1 MAIKTHAF
9 LLATGLALLMAGSL
23 AAQEL
28 LTGADTE
35 AVLASAR
42 GIGEATLSTQPNGDP
57 LINGQVEGTSYQIYF
72 RNCTGNEDCEDL
84 NFYAGFS
91 SKPTL
96 EVINTWNRDKR
107 FSRAYID
114 EVGDAAVEMDLDMV
128 AGVTPDY
135 LESQIGLWPQ
145 IIAGFE
151 AHIGY
156 K

>member
-9 LLATGLALLMAGSL
+9 LLATGLALPMAGSL

-57 LINGQVEGTSYQIYF
+57 LINGQVDGTSYQIYF

-84 NFYAGFS
+84 NFYAGFA
-91 SKPTL
+91 SKADAD
-96 EVINTWNRDKR
+96 VINTWNRDKR

-114 EVGDAAVEMDLDMV
+114 AVGDAAIEMDLDMV
-128 AGVTPDY
+128 EGITADY
-135 LESQIGLWPQ
+135 LLSQVKLWPQ
-145 IIAGFE
+145 IVSEFAT
-151 AHIGY
+151 HIGY
-156 K
+156 P